1 MLNRQQVEKIK
12 RFGTSCNVTVDHI
25 STGRVHHLKLHG
37 TPHDIIQVYD
47 MINKIL
53 DNIVKEEQG
62 RREAEIHAKNVKW
75 YFQDGEEYEEYE
87 KEISAVI
94 EQACQ
99 RSQPEVE
106 FIIHGSPYKI
116 IFKRMV
122 EISLDDESE
131 VPVQRFLTED
141 AIPLPPN
148 WEPVAQDKP
157 FKLVS
162 LDLSTSEY
170 QNVKSAFIEKLDDSR
185 NVVDIHIE
193 RVQNSK
199 LYRQYMVLKQN
210 MDARKSGV
218 QNERNLYHG
227 TKEESSTLINA
238 TGFNRSFAGLHAAAY
253 GKGSYFAVKS
263 EYSAGRTYSPPDD
276 NGYKYIYQCKVLTGE
291 YARGKQDMMVPP
303 PKNPNNPTICYD
315 SVVDKIDNPTIF
327 VVFNDALAYPEY
339 LIKFKEA

>member
-1 MLNRQQVEKIK
+1 MLQREQMEKIK
-12 RFGTSCNVTVDHI
+12 RFGTSRNVTIEHI
-25 STGRVHHLKLHG
+25 STGRVDHLKLHG
-37 TPHDIIQVYD
+37 TPHDIMKVYD

-53 DNIVKEEQG
+53 DNIEKEEQ
-62 RREAEIHAKNVKW
+62 RKREAEIYAKNVKW
-75 YFQDGEEYEEYE
+75 YFKDGEQYEEYE

-99 RSQPEVE
+99 KGQPEVE
-106 FIIHGSPYKI
+106 FAING
-116 IFKRMV
+116 
-122 EISLDDESE
+122 E
-131 VPVQRFLTED
+131 

-148 WEPVAQDKP
+148 WEPMAQDKP
-157 FKLVS
+157 FILVT
-162 LDLSTSEY
+162 LDPSTSEY
-170 QNVKSAFIEKLDDSR
+170 QNVKSAFIEKLDDTR

-199 LYRQYMVLKQN
+199 LYRQYMVLKQS

-218 QNERNLYHG
+218 QSERNLYHG
-227 TKEESSTLINA
+227 TKEKSSTLINA
-238 TGFNRSFAGLHAAAY
+238 TGFNRSFAGLNAVNY

-263 EYSAGRTYSPPDD
+263 GYSAGRTYSPPDD

-315 SVVDKIDNPTIF
+315 SVVDKMDNPTMF

-339 LIKFKEA
+339 LIKFKEV